1 MDRNQLIG
9 ITLIFL
15 LLFVYLQFFAPNP
28 QPKQAMKDTAA
39 QLDDTT
45 RREPAPST
53 AGATIRPQDDSLTR
67 AQYRHQYGD
76 FAVAATG
83 EDRDVV
89 LENKDLRLTVSTR
102 GGRVKEVLLK
112 KYKTYDKQPLMLI
125 DPRNSNMALRLPTTS
140 GEIDLMN
147 LYFSTEA
154 TGVRVV
160 NEGDSARVV
169 FRVNLSPTQYVEQVY
184 TLRGSGF
191 QVGYDLRLAGLDNL
205 VGNNPV
211 RLDWTSRLKRFELDI
226 EGSRITST
234 VNYYTAEE
242 TFDYLSEASKDPE
255 EKRLEEPLQWIS
267 LKQKFFLSS
276 LIARN
281 TQISGAVLRSSVNPA
296 DSSTIKTLEASLFLP
311 VADLKSGKGSYDF
324 YFGPNDFQTV
334 KDVADNFGR
343 NVYLGWP
350 VVRWVNRLVI
360 VPIFHFLERFISNY
374 GVLIIVLVL
383 LIKTLLLPL
392 VYKSYIAMA
401 KMRALKPEIDEMKAQ
416 FPDDTQKQQQEQ
428 MKLYGQVGVNPLSGC
443 IPVLLQM
450 PILLA
455 LFSLFPNLIELRQ
468 KEFLWA
474 GDLSTY
480 DSIATLPFVIPFYGS
495 HVSLFTILMT
505 ISSIAYAYYNNQLT
519 TIEGPTKTL
528 QYIMPVMFM
537 FILNSLP
544 AGLSF
549 YYFVS
554 NMVTI
559 GQQLTI
565 RRFVDD
571 DKIRKTLEE
580 NKVKNKDK
588 KKSKFQQRLE
598 DALKQAEEAKRT
610 SDTRKGPTP
619 PAKPTQPNRTKK

>member
-39 QLDDTT
+39 QLADTAKQAT
-45 RREPAPST
+45 TAATPNAPANPN
-53 AGATIRPQDDSLTR
+53 DSLAR
-67 AQYRHQYGD
+67 EQYRRQYGD

-83 EDRDVV
+83 ETRDVV
-89 LENKDLRLTVSTR
+89 LENKDLRLTLSTQ
-102 GGRVKEVLLK
+102 GGAVKEVLLK
-112 KYKTYDKQPLMLI
+112 NYKTYNGQPLVLI
-125 DPRNSNMALRLPTTS
+125 DPRSSTMSLRLPTTA
-140 GEIDLMN
+140 GELDLMR
-147 LYFSTEA
+147 LFFTTSSPSPKV
-154 TGVRVV
+154 VR
-160 NEGDSARVV
+160 EGDSTSVV
-169 FRVNLSPTQYVEQVY
+169 FRLNVSPTQYVEQVY
-184 TLRGSGF
+184 SLKGSGF
-191 QVGYDLRLAGLDNL
+191 RVGYDLRLVGLDNL
-205 VGNNPV
+205 VRNNPV
-211 RLDWTSRLKRFELDI
+211 HLDWTARLKRLELDI
-226 EGSRITST
+226 ESSRITST
-234 VNYYTAEE
+234 VNYYTAAEE
-242 TFDYLSEASKDPE
+242 FDYLSEASKDPE
-255 EKRLEEPLQWIS
+255 EKQVGEPLQWIS

-281 TQISGAVLRSSVNPA
+281 TQISGAVLRSSVNAA
-296 DSSTIKTLEASLFLP
+296 DSSTIKTLEANLTLP
-311 VADLKSGKGSYDF
+311 IADLKSGKGNYEF
-324 YFGPNDFQTV
+324 YFGPNDYQTV
-334 KDVADNFGR
+334 KNIADGFGK

-350 VVRWVNRLVI
+350 VVNLVNRFII
-360 VPIFHFLERFISNY
+360 VPLFHFLEKFISNY

-392 VYKSYIAMA
+392 VYRSYIAMA
-401 KMRALKPEIDEMKAQ
+401 KMRAMKPEIDEMKAQ
-416 FPDDTQKQQQEQ
+416 FPDDMQKQQQEQ

-455 LFSLFPNLIELRQ
+455 LFSLFPNLIEFRQ
-468 KEFLWA
+468 EGFLWA
-474 GDLSTY
+474 NDLSTY

-571 DKIRKTLEE
+571 NKIRQTLEE

-598 DALKQAEEAKRT
+598 DALRQAEEAKKSQDGR
-610 SDTRKGPTP
+610 RGTP
-619 PAKPTQPNRTKK
+619 PPPKPLPPTRNKK